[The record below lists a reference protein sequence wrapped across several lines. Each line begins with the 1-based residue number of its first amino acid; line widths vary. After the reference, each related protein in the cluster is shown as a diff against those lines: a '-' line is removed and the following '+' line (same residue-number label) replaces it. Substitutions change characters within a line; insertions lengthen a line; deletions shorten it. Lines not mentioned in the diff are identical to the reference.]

1 MLKEIS
7 LTPSCVHGRELVGY
21 PIWTLKEQTR
31 KEMIYVCLLSNT
43 EEMIGDVDIRDCLT
57 E

>member
-1 MLKEIS
+1 MY
-7 LTPSCVHGRELVGY
+7 VVGLVGY

-31 KEMIYVCLLSNT
+31 KEPVYVCLLSDT
-43 EEMIGDVDIRDCLT
+43 EEMVGDADIRDCLT